1 MVFFSRKL
9 KSWNSI
15 LFKKKYPFK
24 MYVTN
29 VDMLSYNHVISNI
42 AKKGDLL
49 PLILMMICTGVIWYF
64 EPHGKFDTG
73 THNPITGR
81 GQLFNQSTSV

>member
-1 MVFFSRKL
+1 
-9 KSWNSI
+9 
-15 LFKKKYPFK
+15 

-49 PLILMMICTGVIWYF
+49 PLILMMICTGVI
-64 EPHGKFDTG
+64 
-73 THNPITGR
+73 
-81 GQLFNQSTSV
+81 